1 MEKDSKTI
9 NLVNLIQPSN
19 PPIFQISIFLIK
31 QNRIVSRKFIL
42 VLHLTTFY
50 SNFTCLKETSA
61 ITIEPRISSTTDEA
75 ADFNSVRRVMDVYTR
90 HATSTRREERALFTK
105 KKGRERE
112 RDAYTETASWKVDSR
127 ARELLYAAE
136 KDHPIHAWPVEQF
149 KGERRERCFILGNFH
164 CRRTTL
170 STVQHCTVRPGYFVC
185 SFAIFHPSVLVI
197 GNIRLW
203 EIRKRGF
210 D

>member
-1 MEKDSKTI
+1 M
-9 NLVNLIQPSN
+9 
-19 PPIFQISIFLIK
+19 
-31 QNRIVSRKFIL
+31 VSRKFIL
-42 VLHLTTFY
+42 VHVLHLTTFY
-50 SNFTCLKETSA
+50 FNFTCLKETSA

-90 HATSTRREERALFTK
+90 HATSIREERALFTRK
-105 KKGRERE
+105 KKKKE

-127 ARELLYAAE
+127 ARELLYAAQ

-164 CRRTTL
+164 CCYTTL
-170 STVQHCTVRPGYFVC
+170 STMQPCIVRPGYFVC
-185 SFAIFHPSVLVI
+185 SFAIFHPSVLVM
-197 GNIRLW
+197 GNIWLW

>member
-9 NLVNLIQPSN
+9 NLVNLIQPPN
-19 PPIFQISIFLIK
+19 PPIFQISILLIK

-90 HATSTRREERALFTK
+90 HATSTRREERALFTRK
-105 KKGRERE
+105 KKKKRERE
-112 RDAYTETASWKVDSR
+112 RKRRVHRDSKLEGRLESFYTRLKKTILSMLGRSSNLKAKGAKDVSSSVISIVAAPHCQQCNTAPFAQDISFVLS
-127 ARELLYAAE
+127 L
-136 KDHPIHAWPVEQF
+136 F
-149 KGERRERCFILGNFH
+149 F
-164 CRRTTL
+164 TL
-170 STVQHCTVRPGYFVC
+170 PC
-185 SFAIFHPSVLVI
+185 S
-197 GNIRLW
+197 
-203 EIRKRGF
+203 
-210 D
+210 

>member
-9 NLVNLIQPSN
+9 NLVNLIQPPN
-19 PPIFQISIFLIK
+19 PPIFQISILLIK

-42 VLHLTTFY
+42 VLHLTTFSIHN
-50 SNFTCLKETSA
+50 SNFTYLKETSA

-75 ADFNSVRRVMDVYTR
+75 ADFNSVRRVMDAACYEHTEGE
-90 HATSTRREERALFTK
+90 TSFVHKKEEKKRE
-105 KKGRERE
+105 RERE

-170 STVQHCTVRPGYFVC
+170 STVQRCTVRPGYFVC

-197 GNIRLW
+197 GNIRL
-203 EIRKRGF
+203 
-210 D
+210 